1 MKHCHVS
8 AQEREHAHHQGLL
21 DERDAHIEACVEQL
35 TQQGSCSPDG
45 DTALDTRD
53 LCDSLPE
60 HDDYLE
66 AVKAAAK
73 GDSGLMEDVLT
84 QVAHDLVEQE
94 VAMP

>member
-1 MKHCHVS
+1 MKHCPVS
-8 AQEREHAHHQGLL
+8 AQEREHAHRNGLL
-21 DERDAHIEACVEQL
+21 DERDAHIASCVEQL
-35 TQQGSCSPDG
+35 MQNGSCSPDG

-66 AVKAAAK
+66 AIQSAAK
-73 GDSGLMEDVLT
+73 GEYTLLEYVLT